1 MNIIIC
7 LDDKNGLLFN
17 RRRQSRDSVLCERVV
32 ALSSESSLWMNEYSA
47 SLFSDEGVNVDS
59 DFLEKAGKGDYCFI
73 ENVDFTPY
81 LNKIEKIIIYRWNRV
96 YPSDTVFDDSV
107 LTSRTLMESTDFAGF
122 SHEKI
127 TEEIYE

>member
-7 LDDKNGLLFN
+7 VDDNNGLLFN
-17 RRRQSRDSVLCERVV
+17 RRRQSRDKALCERAV
-32 ALSSESSLWMNEYSA
+32 ALSSQSTLWMNEYSS
-47 SLFSDEGVNVDS
+47 SLFSAESVKVDS
-59 DFLEKAGKGDYCFI
+59 DFLEKAGEGDYCFI

-81 LNKIEKIIIYRWNRV
+81 LNKIERIIIYRWNRA

-107 LTSRTLMESTDFAGF
+107 LTSRMLIKSADFAGF

>member
-32 ALSSESSLWMNEYSA
+32 ALSSESTLWMNEYSA
-47 SLFSDEGVNVDS
+47 SLFSPETVKVDS
-59 DFLEKAGKGDYCFI
+59 DFLEKAEKGDYCFI

-81 LNKIEKIIIYRWNRV
+81 LDKVERIIIYRWNRA

-107 LTSRTLMESTDFAGF
+107 LTSRMLIKSTDFAGF
-122 SHEKI
+122 SHERI